1 MIKTNQTYW
10 KLALLM
16 ALVMLLAACQP
27 GRDQAMADEPR
38 MLVTVSILPQAYF
51 VERIGGEQVSVNVM
65 VGLGEDPHTYEP
77 KPEQMRA
84 LSGSQL
90 FFTIGTEY
98 EGAWL
103 PRLREV
109 NPEMTFVDSA
119 EGIERIMETVSDT
132 HDENEDQL
140 DEVGDHDDDDEHAD
154 GLDPHVWLSPRN
166 GRLIAANIYSALVAA
181 SPADEALFTANYEAL
196 IAEIEDL
203 DQRISE
209 TLSGVT
215 QRKFMIYHPAWGY
228 FARDYDLIQ
237 LPIQIGGTDPSPS
250 ELAALIDQAR
260 EENIR
265 VIFVQP
271 AFSAAN
277 AQAVAAE
284 INGEVAT
291 VDPLAR
297 DWLENLETAAA
308 AFAAALGK

>member
-1 MIKTNQTYW
+1 VIKTNQTFW

-27 GRDQAMADEPR
+27 GPDRAADDEPR

-51 VERIGGEQVSVNVM
+51 VERIGGERVSVNVM
-65 VGLGEDPHTYEP
+65 VGAGEDPHTYEP

-98 EGAWL
+98 EAAWL

-119 EGIERIMETVSDT
+119 EGIKRIMETVSHT
-132 HDENEDQL
+132 HDDDEDHL
-140 DEVGDHDDDDEHAD
+140 DEADDHEDDDEHTD

-166 GRLIAANIYSALVAA
+166 GMLIAENIYNALVAA
-181 SPADEALFTANYEAL
+181 SPTDVALFTANYKAL

-228 FARDYDLIQ
+228 FARDYNLTQ

-277 AQAVAAE
+277 ARAVAAE

-297 DWLENLETAAA
+297 DWLENLETVAA